1 MKKVSFFSMLAAAAL
16 MMGVTSCNKEGG
28 SNPGS
33 DLKQVSI
40 KIAGVIQSGTRAVEA
55 PGETAAG
62 TIQLTGGHIFVIDPL
77 GAVTHNEA
85 LNVAQATNTGQTLGA
100 QVPADSRVY
109 IIGNIPA
116 ADQAAIAGLTNWSGI
131 QAATSAM
138 TTQGDYTE
146 AALANSN
153 GAPAAI
159 TVTGTTTATATV
171 SIKPLISRLE
181 LVQVKGGANIK
192 AFTVT
197 GVYVDSYY
205 PSFTYGGSYS
215 GTIFSQGQ
223 GGTFSGIGDAG
234 TWAATGTPLVA
245 SPDLGLGDNEL
256 WAHNVASGGLPRFI
270 IALTGI
276 KYDDGGT
283 EVDLGN
289 TTSYYLTVTGYTGVT
304 AFERGKIYR
313 IGGTNGITFDEDDL
327 GLTPNPVD
335 IDLTLTVSIEEWVLV
350 TPNAEL

>member
-16 MMGVTSCNKEGG
+16 MVGVTGCSKEGG

-40 KIAGVIQSGTRAVEA
+40 KISGVIQQGSRAVEA
-55 PGETAAG
+55 PGQTAAG
-62 TIQLTGGHIFVIDPL
+62 TITLTGGHIFVIDPL
-77 GAVTHNEA
+77 GAVTHKEA
-85 LNVAQATNTGQTLGA
+85 LNVAQATNAGQTLGA
-100 QVPADSRVY
+100 SVSADSRVY

-116 ADQAAIAGLTNWSGI
+116 ADQATIAALTNWSGI

-138 TTQGDYTE
+138 TTQSDYTE

-159 TVTGTTTATATV
+159 TVNAGGTTASVDV

-181 LVQVKGGANIK
+181 LVQVKGGANIT

-223 GGTFSGIGDAG
+223 GATFSGIGDED
-234 TWAATGTPLVA
+234 TWAATGNPLAV
-245 SPDLGLGDNEL
+245 SPDLGDDEL

-270 IALTGI
+270 IALTGV
-276 KYDDGGT
+276 KYDDGGG
-283 EVDLGN
+283 EVDLGS
-289 TTSYYLTVTGYTGVT
+289 TPHYLTVTGYTGVT

-313 IGGTNGITFDEDDL
+313 IGGANGITFDEDDL

-335 IDLTLTVSIEEWVLV
+335 VDLTLTVSIEEWVLV
-350 TPNAEL
+350 TPGAEL